1 MEHHLSE
8 PCTTLTNYHIASLK
22 PSLKGKK
29 WKILFFDV
37 CIWRQNTQVAN
48 IYSKGASGQSLV
60 AE

>member
-8 PCTTLTNYHIASLK
+8 LCTTLTNYHNASLR
-22 PSLKGKK
+22 SYLKGKY
-29 WKILFFDV
+29 WKILFFEV
-37 CIWRQNTQVAN
+37 CTWRQNRQAAN